1 MGLQL
6 VCPLCGMAAVP
17 DRFGYHGLS
26 AKNVQSL
33 GGNRGFKHEPV
44 SVPSHLRREIE
55 LYASRLYNELV
66 EDNPIHPVTISP
78 ERTNVTFRPSQTVT
92 FNPSQTNVRF
102 NTERD

>member
-17 DRFGYHGLS
+17 GRFGYHGLA

-33 GGNRGFKHEPV
+33 GGNRGFQHDPV
-44 SVPSHLRREIE
+44 PVPSHLRREIE
-55 LYASRLYNELV
+55 LYVARLYHELV
-66 EDNPIHPVTISP
+66 EDDPYQPITISP
-78 ERTNVTFRPSQTVT
+78 EQTTVS

-102 NTERD
+102 NPAPDRD